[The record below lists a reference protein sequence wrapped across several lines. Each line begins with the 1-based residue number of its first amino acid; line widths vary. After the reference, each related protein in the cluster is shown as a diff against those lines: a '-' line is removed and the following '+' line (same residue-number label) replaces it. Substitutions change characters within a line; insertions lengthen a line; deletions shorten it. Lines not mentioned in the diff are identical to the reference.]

1 MGTISLATLLYVFT
15 SFSVNGVDNLSE
27 VLKKNGGDYST
38 VLADVFS
45 ENGMEWM
52 AFVITIAAL
61 LGLAA
66 VILSSLMGQAR
77 VTRAFAKDGLLWP
90 IFGELDPKTKV
101 PVKGAWIST
110 IICAVMAATLN
121 LDTLATLCSV
131 GNLLVYA
138 VIDAAV
144 IQMRLAEVPS
154 KPGRRQQIIFV
165 APWSFVVLSIISA
178 FIVAAEAPLWLN
190 LIFAGLLVVN
200 YVVLQVLIYQTNQ
213 IKKQD
218 ASQGLLAAIEPPK
231 ALFLCPLMP
240 LLPCLGIWTNC
251 VLSTVGSNGL
261 TWAIFA
267 VFEIVGLL
275 FYACYGY
282 KHSKLRKRVA
292 RHEAAKLA
300 GADGE

>member
-1 MGTISLATLLYVFT
+1 M
-15 SFSVNGVDNLSE
+15 D
-27 VLKKNGGDYST
+27 
-38 VLADVFS
+38 
-45 ENGMEWM
+45 WM

-66 VILSSLMGQAR
+66 VILSSVMGQAR

-90 IFGELDPKTKV
+90 IFEELDPDTNV

-110 IICAVMAATLN
+110 AICALMAATLN

-154 KPGRRQQIIFV
+154 KPGRRQQIVFL

-190 LIFAGLLVVN
+190 LIFAALLFVN
-200 YVVLQVLIYQTNQ
+200 YVVLQVLIYQTNE

-218 ASQGLLAAIEPPK
+218 TSQALLPAAIEPPK
-231 ALFLCPLMP
+231 PLFLCPLMP
-240 LLPCLGIWTNC
+240 LLPCVGIWTNC

-282 KHSKLRKRVA
+282 KHSKLKRRIE
-292 RHEAAKLA
+292 RHEAAKVN
-300 GADGE
+300 GDENGE